1 MKHIYIMSVIFRF
14 TILRDHRILFKYVQV
29 AVYGMKRIIPWKQ
42 YIITPSWKLD
52 ILKYFREKKL
62 PRIVII
68 KILPANY
75 WYIYDLIFI
84 YITESR
90 YIHLFRFCITIYL
103 CWSSIKCTRKNQTM
117 KLFYRCI
124 NTTRFKNLCL
134 KHFSNLWLVNFS
146 KNNSLSLW
154 IERFTERKL
163 LSTNVSLPA

>member
-29 AVYGMKRIIPWKQ
+29 AVYGIKRIIPWKQ
-42 YIITPSWKLD
+42 YIITPSWNLD
-52 ILKYFREKKL
+52 IC
-62 PRIVII
+62 
-68 KILPANY
+68 
-75 WYIYDLIFI
+75 
-84 YITESR
+84 
-90 YIHLFRFCITIYL
+90 IHLFRFCITIYL

-146 KNNSLSLW
+146 KNNFLSLW
-154 IERFTERKL
+154 IERFTKRKL